1 MMRVH
6 FLVLLCCLAVTTAW
20 NFNAGI
26 RKMAAATA
34 IATSLTMP
42 SLALA
47 DAIPMLGNPAPAF
60 SLPSNQ
66 AKSIGLDDLKG
77 KRTVLYFYPGDFTSG
92 CTIEAQG
99 FEKNIKKFQDL
110 GVQVVGVSVDSV
122 EKHLDFSKF
131 PFFHLYYTHFV
142 SNTPS
147 IILLLCLFLLWLWLL
162 FALQASHTAWISL
175 CSLTKVA
182 LSATNTDRYWI

>member
-1 MMRVH
+1 
-6 FLVLLCCLAVTTAW
+6 
-20 NFNAGI
+20 
-26 RKMAAATA
+26 MAAATA

-122 EKHLDFSKF
+122 EKHLDFSTF
-131 PFFHLYYTHFV
+131 PFFNTLSSRETLIPSLHF
-142 SNTPS
+142 
-147 IILLLCLFLLWLWLL
+147 
-162 FALQASHTAWISL
+162 
-175 CSLTKVA
+175 
-182 LSATNTDRYWI
+182 